1 MDYEHYATDDN
12 DMDDG
17 FGLDDDDEDDDSEP
31 TLMDKHLAKPQAAS
45 ERYMDPVP
53 AVRPPED
60 DLLGDDDDDD
70 FNPRMADGDAI

>member
-1 MDYEHYATDDN
+1 MSTLTSHVT
-12 DMDDG
+12 
-17 FGLDDDDEDDDSEP
+17 FSLKRP
-31 TLMDKHLAKPQAAS
+31 TTMLPTILSPTFPQAAS

-70 FNPRMADGDAI
+70 DFNPRMADGDAI

>member
-1 MDYEHYATDDN
+1 M
-12 DMDDG
+12 
-17 FGLDDDDEDDDSEP
+17 LP
-31 TLMDKHLAKPQAAS
+31 TMLSPTFPQAAS

-70 FNPRMADGDAI
+70 DFNPRMADGDAI

>member
-1 MDYEHYATDDN
+1 MNFVET
-12 DMDDG
+12 
-17 FGLDDDDEDDDSEP
+17 P
-31 TLMDKHLAKPQAAS
+31 TTFSPPFSPTIPQAAS

-70 FNPRMADGDAI
+70 DFNPRMAEGDAI